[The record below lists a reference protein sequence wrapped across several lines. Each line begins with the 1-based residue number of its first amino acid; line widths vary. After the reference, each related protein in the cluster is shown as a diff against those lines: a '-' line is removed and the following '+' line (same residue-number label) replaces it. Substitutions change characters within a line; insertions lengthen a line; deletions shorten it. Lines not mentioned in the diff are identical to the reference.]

1 MKEKELLA
9 MNLQFFAEDEGET
22 EGVNE
27 TEAAEQ
33 SDFESEDAS
42 PSGEEIAEE
51 PAAPQFTTD
60 KANAAFA
67 SMRRELEAAR
77 KDQAEIDAMYAR
89 QYGAYTNPETGQPI
103 TSARDYFE
111 AMEAQERMRVR
122 AQLQENNIDP
132 RMIDNMIANSP
143 AVRQAK
149 AATAELNA
157 YRASRM
163 MEEDFKKVL
172 SIDPTKTSEEDI
184 LNDPAYLTVVNY
196 IETHPGTRFDEAYK
210 IVNFERLTDSRGAA
224 AKQAVVNQV
233 KSKNHLSTGTSI
245 DVQDSDEDI
254 PPTMV
259 EQYKELFPEKSM
271 KELKALYNK
280 TLKARRY

>member
-1 MKEKELLA
+1 MKEKDLLA
-9 MNLQFFAEDEGET
+9 MNLQFFAEDSED

-27 TEAAEQ
+27 TEPAEQ
-33 SDFESEDAS
+33 SEFESEDAQ
-42 PSGEEIAEE
+42 PAGEEVQEE
-51 PAAPQFTTD
+51 PAAPQFDTD
-60 KANAAFA
+60 RANAAFA

-77 KDQAEIDAMYAR
+77 REQADIDALYAR
-89 QYGAYTNPETGQPI
+89 QYGGYTNPETGQPI

-111 AMEAQERMRVR
+111 AMEAQERMQAR

-149 AATAELNA
+149 AATAELNS

-163 MEEDFKKVL
+163 MDEDFKKVL
-172 SIDPTKTSEEDI
+172 ALDPTKTSEDDI
-184 LNDPAYLTVVNY
+184 LNDPAYLTVVKY

-210 IVNFERLTDSRGAA
+210 IVNFERLADSRGAA

-259 EQYKELFPEKSM
+259 EQYKELFPEKNM

>member
-1 MKEKELLA
+1 MKEKDLLA
-9 MNLQFFAEDEGET
+9 MNLQFFAEDSED

-27 TEAAEQ
+27 TEPAEQ
-33 SDFESEDAS
+33 SEFESEDAQ
-42 PSGEEIAEE
+42 PAGEEVQEE
-51 PAAPQFTTD
+51 PAAPQFDTD
-60 KANAAFA
+60 RANAAFA

-77 KDQAEIDAMYAR
+77 REQADIDALYAR
-89 QYGAYTNPETGQPI
+89 QYGGYTNPETGQPI

-111 AMEAQERMRVR
+111 AMEAQERMQAR

-149 AATAELNA
+149 AATAELNS

-163 MEEDFKKVL
+163 MDEDFKKVL
-172 SIDPTKTSEEDI
+172 ALDPTKTSEDDI

-210 IVNFERLTDSRGAA
+210 IVNFERLADSRGAA

-259 EQYKELFPEKSM
+259 EKYKEMFPEKSM
-271 KELKALYNK
+271 KELKALYNN
-280 TLKARRY
+280 TLKSRRY

>member
-1 MKEKELLA
+1 MKEKDLLA
-9 MNLQFFAEDEGET
+9 MNLQFFAEDSED

-27 TEAAEQ
+27 TELAEQ
-33 SDFESEDAS
+33 SEFESEDAQ
-42 PSGEEIAEE
+42 PTGEEVQEE
-51 PAAPQFTTD
+51 PAAPQFDTD
-60 KANAAFA
+60 RANAAFA

-77 KDQAEIDAMYAR
+77 REQADIDALYAR
-89 QYGAYTNPETGQPI
+89 QYGGYTNPETGQPI

-111 AMEAQERMRVR
+111 AMEAQERMQAR

-149 AATAELNA
+149 AATAELNS

-163 MEEDFKKVL
+163 MDEDFKKVL
-172 SIDPTKTSEEDI
+172 ALDPTKTSEDDI

-210 IVNFERLTDSRGAA
+210 IVNFERLADSRGAA

-259 EQYKELFPEKSM
+259 EKYKEMFPEKSM
-271 KELKALYNK
+271 KELKALYNN
-280 TLKARRY
+280 TLKSRRY

>member
-1 MKEKELLA
+1 MKEKDLLA
-9 MNLQFFAEDEGET
+9 MNLQFFAEDSED

-27 TEAAEQ
+27 TEPAEQ
-33 SDFESEDAS
+33 SEFESEDAQ
-42 PSGEEIAEE
+42 PAGEEVQEE
-51 PAAPQFTTD
+51 PAAPQFDTD
-60 KANAAFA
+60 RANAAFA

-77 KDQAEIDAMYAR
+77 REQADIDALYAR
-89 QYGAYTNPETGQPI
+89 QYGGYTNPETGQPI

-111 AMEAQERMRVR
+111 AMEAQERMQAR

-149 AATAELNA
+149 AATAELNS

-163 MEEDFKKVL
+163 MDEDFKKVL
-172 SIDPTKTSEEDI
+172 ALDPTKTSEDDI

-210 IVNFERLTDSRGAA
+210 IVNFERLADSRGAA

-259 EQYKELFPEKSM
+259 EQYKELFPEKNM

>member
-1 MKEKELLA
+1 
-9 MNLQFFAEDEGET
+9 
-22 EGVNE
+22 
-27 TEAAEQ
+27 
-33 SDFESEDAS
+33 
-42 PSGEEIAEE
+42 
-51 PAAPQFTTD
+51 
-60 KANAAFA
+60 
-67 SMRRELEAAR
+67 MRA
-77 KDQAEIDAMYAR
+77 
-89 QYGAYTNPETGQPI
+89 
-103 TSARDYFE
+103 
-111 AMEAQERMRVR
+111 R

-149 AATAELNA
+149 AATAELNS

-184 LNDPAYLTVVNY
+184 LNDPAYMDVVNY
-196 IETHPGTRFDEAYK
+196 IEMHPGTRFDEAYK

-245 DVQDSDEDI
+245 DVKDSDEDI

-259 EQYKELFPEKSM
+259 EQYKELFPEKFFEGVEG
-271 KELKALYNK
+271 ELSSKKGPL
-280 TLKARRY
+280 ARPPRPPHPDKSIFKIQKSLTHVKLFFCF

>member
-1 MKEKELLA
+1 MKEKNLLA
-9 MNLQFFAEDEGET
+9 MNLQFFAEDSED

-27 TEAAEQ
+27 TETAEQ
-33 SDFESEDAS
+33 SDFESEDAE
-42 PSGEEIAEE
+42 PTGEEVQEE
-51 PAAPQFTTD
+51 PAAPQFDTD
-60 KANAAFA
+60 RANAAFA

-77 KDQAEIDAMYAR
+77 REQADIDALYAR
-89 QYGAYTNPETGQPI
+89 QYGGYTNPETGQPI

-111 AMEAQERMRVR
+111 AMEAQERMQAR

-149 AATAELNA
+149 AATAELNS

-163 MEEDFKKVL
+163 MDEDFKKVL
-172 SIDPTKTSEEDI
+172 ALDPTKTSEDDI

-210 IVNFERLTDSRGAA
+210 IVNFERLADSRGAA

-259 EQYKELFPEKSM
+259 EKYKEMFPEKSM
-271 KELKALYNK
+271 KELKVLYNK
-280 TLKARRY
+280 TLKSRRY